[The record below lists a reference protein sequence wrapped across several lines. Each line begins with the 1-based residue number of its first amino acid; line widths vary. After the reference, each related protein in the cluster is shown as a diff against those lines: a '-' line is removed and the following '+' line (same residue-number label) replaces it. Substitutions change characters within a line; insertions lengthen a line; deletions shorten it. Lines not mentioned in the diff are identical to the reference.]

1 MNIMN
6 TYYRFIDILKSYHIL
21 KKIIIVE
28 ILLVL
33 AQIPLQCRLKSVKI
47 LTMMNMHGN
56 VMQLLNINQSKVHVH
71 DAHSLRSTV
80 LNNIMQELLQTNI

>member
-1 MNIMN
+1 MN

-33 AQIPLQCRLKSVKI
+33 AQIPPQCRLKSVKI

-56 VMQLLNINQSKVHVH
+56 VIRLLNVNESKVHMH
-71 DAHSLRSTV
+71 NAHSLRSIV
-80 LNNIMQELLQTNI
+80 LNNITQELL